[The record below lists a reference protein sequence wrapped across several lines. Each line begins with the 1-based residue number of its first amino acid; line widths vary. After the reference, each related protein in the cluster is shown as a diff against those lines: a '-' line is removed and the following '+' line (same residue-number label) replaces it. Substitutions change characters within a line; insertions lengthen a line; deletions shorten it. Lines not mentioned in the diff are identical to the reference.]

1 MKWEPLCE
9 GARGHGQVVDLT
21 RPVASYEEQCMR
33 SLGMAVLLLLWVTGP
48 AAGHPLDMSMLNVQV
63 EGDRVLELLTLR
75 TESVGELLGPGWKE
89 LPPEELMTAV
99 FSVTLGASN
108 LSAGGTACELLP
120 LQIEPGNDADT
131 LRLSASAMC
140 PKEGSLRQGFGYLQR
155 VSGQGQTLIILA
167 NIDGADSRQLADAA
181 HADITLARKSEG
193 TQGFFG
199 FTRMGVE
206 HIFTG
211 YDHLVFLLGLL
222 LAGSSLRRLLAVV
235 TSFTVAHSLT
245 LALAAL
251 SVVALPSR
259 WVESA
264 IALSIIVV
272 AVLNVLGKKSDQ
284 RWMLAFG
291 FGLIHGFGFA
301 SALSELQLSRTEL
314 TAALFG
320 FNVGVELGQA
330 TLVLLAVP
338 LLALLRRSQYSRRV
352 ELALSIA
359 SIGLGLHWLWM
370 RAVWPELSGGA

>member
-1 MKWEPLCE
+1 
-9 GARGHGQVVDLT
+9 
-21 RPVASYEEQCMR
+21 MR
-33 SLGMAVLLLLWVTGP
+33 WVGMAVLLLLVTAP
-48 AAGHPLDMSMLNVQV
+48 VSGHPLDMSMLNVQV
-63 EGDRVLELLTLR
+63 ERERVLQLLTVR

-99 FSVTLGASN
+99 FSVTLGASR
-108 LSAGGTACELLP
+108 LSVGGTACELLP

-131 LRLSASAMC
+131 LRLTASGTC
-140 PKEGSLRQGFGYLQR
+140 PEEGPLTQRFGYLQR
-155 VSGQGQTLIILA
+155 VSGLGQTLIVLA
-167 NIDGADSRQLADAA
+167 NIDGVDSRYIADSAN
-181 HADITLARKSEG
+181 ADITLARKGEAK
-193 TQGFFG
+193 QGFFG

-222 LAGSSLRRLLAVV
+222 LAGSSWRRLLAVV
-235 TSFTVAHSLT
+235 TAFTVAHSIT
-245 LALAAL
+245 LSLAAL
-251 SVVALPSR
+251 SVVSLPSR

-272 AVLNVLGKKSDQ
+272 AVLNLRGTQRDQ

-291 FGLIHGFGFA
+291 FGLVHGFGFA
-301 SALSELQLSRTEL
+301 SALSELELSRSEL

-338 LLALLRRSQYSRRV
+338 LLALLRRSPYARRV
-352 ELALSIA
+352 EVVLCVA

-370 RAVWPELSGGA
+370 RAVWPELAGGA

>member
-1 MKWEPLCE
+1 
-9 GARGHGQVVDLT
+9 
-21 RPVASYEEQCMR
+21 MR
-33 SLGMAVLLLLWVTGP
+33 SPWMAVLLLLLSTMP
-48 AAGHPLDMSMLNVQV
+48 ASGHPLDMSMLNVQV
-63 EGDRVLELLTLR
+63 EGERVLELLTIR

-99 FSVTLGASN
+99 FSVTLGDSK
-108 LSAGGTACELLP
+108 LSAGGEACELVP

-131 LRLSASAMC
+131 LRLTASARC
-140 PKEGSLRQGFGYLQR
+140 PTEGSLTQSFGYLQR
-155 VSGQGQTLIILA
+155 VSGLGQTLIVLA
-167 NIDGADSRQLADAA
+167 NLDGVDSRQVADAA
-181 HADITLARKSEG
+181 HADLTLARKSEG

-211 YDHLVFLLGLL
+211 FDHLVFLLGLL
-222 LAGSSLRRLLAVV
+222 LAGSSWRKLLVVV
-235 TSFTVAHSLT
+235 TSFTVAHSIT

-251 SVVALPSR
+251 SVVTLPSR

-272 AVLNVLGKKSDQ
+272 AVLNVLGKQGDQ

-291 FGLIHGFGFA
+291 FGLIHGFGFS
-301 SALSELQLSRTEL
+301 SALSELELSRSEL
-314 TAALFG
+314 TSALFG

-330 TLVLLAVP
+330 TLVLLALP
-338 LLALLRRSQYSRRV
+338 LLGLLRRSHHSRRV

-370 RAVWPELSGGA
+370 RAVWPSLASGA

>member
-1 MKWEPLCE
+1 
-9 GARGHGQVVDLT
+9 
-21 RPVASYEEQCMR
+21 
-33 SLGMAVLLLLWVTGP
+33 MAVLLLLAAVP
-48 AAGHPLDMSMLNVQV
+48 AFGHPLDMSMLNVQV
-63 EGDRVLELLTLR
+63 EQGRVLQLLTLR

-89 LPPEELMTAV
+89 LPPDELMTAL
-99 FSVTLGASN
+99 FSVTLGASK
-108 LSAGGTACELLP
+108 LSAGGKPCELIP

-131 LRLSASAMC
+131 LRLSASASC
-140 PKEGSLRQGFGYLQR
+140 SSEETLTQSFGYLQR
-155 VSGQGQTLIILA
+155 VSGLGQTLFVLVNMDGKDSNLLVDSA
-167 NIDGADSRQLADAA
+167 NIDL
-181 HADITLARKSEG
+181 TLVRKTEVK
-193 TQGFFG
+193 QGFFG
-199 FTRMGVE
+199 FIRMGVE

-235 TSFTVAHSLT
+235 TSFTVAHSIT

-272 AVLNVLGKKSDQ
+272 AVLNVLGKKSDH

-291 FGLIHGFGFA
+291 FGLLHGFGFA
-301 SALSELQLSRTEL
+301 SALSELELSSSEL

-320 FNVGVELGQA
+320 FNLGVELGQA

-338 LLALLRRSQYSRRV
+338 LLALLRRNRFAHRV
-352 ELALSIA
+352 ELALSLA
-359 SIGLGLHWLWM
+359 SIVLGLYWLWM
-370 RAVWPELSGGA
+370 RAVWPGLADGA